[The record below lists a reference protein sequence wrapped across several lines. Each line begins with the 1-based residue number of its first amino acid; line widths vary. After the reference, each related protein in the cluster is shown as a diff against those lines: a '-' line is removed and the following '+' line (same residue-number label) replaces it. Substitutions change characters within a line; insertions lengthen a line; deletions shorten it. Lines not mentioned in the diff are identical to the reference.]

1 MDLRPLATR
10 RAPGARRRLASLG
23 LVAVALLAAAPTTGA
38 LYIVT
43 PLSLSGGDGHA
54 DVGDEVDL
62 VVAPNSEHENGT
74 ADKWAGRT
82 IVLKYGWD
90 PAEGTDRSEGDE
102 TEHTWETRVIGEIT
116 LDAEGK
122 GAFTWTVPADVDD
135 RNIVLTVGPA
145 EGDPYAYL
153 DMAIGDAEP
162 MYRLAASTGEPV
174 ETPME
179 EDTGGEPPQESQD
192 DARPTPGVGVLVL
205 AAGLVGAALV
215 ARRR

>member
-1 MDLRPLATR
+1 MDLRPLAF
-10 RAPGARRRLASLG
+10 
-23 LVAVALLAAAPTTGA
+23 VAVALLAAAPTTGA

-54 DVGDEVDL
+54 DVGDEVELDI
-62 VVAPNSEHENGT
+62 APNSQHENGT

-82 IVLKYGWD
+82 LVLKYGWD
-90 PAEGTDRSEGDE
+90 PAEGSDRSEEAEVD
-102 TEHTWETRVIGEIT
+102 HTRETRVIGEIT

-122 GAFTWTVPADVDD
+122 GTFTWTVPAEADD
-135 RNIVLTVGPA
+135 KNIVLTVGPA
-145 EGDPYAYL
+145 EGEPHAYL

-162 MYRLAASTGEPV
+162 MHRLAASTGGPV

-179 EDTGGEPPQESQD
+179 DDTGGDPPQESQD
-192 DARPTPGVGVLVL
+192 DARPTPGVAAVVL
-205 AAGLVGAALV
+205 AAALVGAALV